1 MPLTAG
7 SLDNYISELN
17 VWEKTFLSL
26 LQLCLWLMTEMTTC
40 NINRKHQKLTVSI
53 MDDITKTQVNQ

>member
-7 SLDNYISELN
+7 SQDNCISELN

-26 LQLCLWLMTEMTTC
+26 LQLCLWLMTEMTTW
-40 NINRKHQKLTVSI
+40 NINTKQQKLTVSI
-53 MDDITKTQVNQ
+53 MDDSMKTPANQ